1 MNLWTIFR
9 YCIFIV
15 LVLLM
20 DSLLYIKIPVVAVIV
35 SADMAVQCSI
45 WFPTNT
51 VVVLGLH
58 IQIHARAVLGCT
70 DHPE

>member
-1 MNLWTIFR
+1 
-9 YCIFIV
+9 
-15 LVLLM
+15 M